1 MAFNLPTAKTAS
13 HLTALLFITLL
24 LPTPGHALDLQF
36 YGTLDGGFHSR
47 SSKTQGHFTQ
57 SGSNQTIPF
66 AIQSKNTGIGSGL
79 KDQSKIGLRG
89 SHDIGGGNQIF
100 FQLEEDIDIATGH
113 RSRDRGVRVIGIGG

>member
-1 MAFNLPTAKTAS
+1 MAFK
-13 HLTALLFITLL
+13 LTSANIARQLTGLLVITLL
-24 LPTPGHALDLQF
+24 LPATTHAMDFQF

-113 RSRDRGVRVIGIGG
+113 RGRDRGVRVIGIGG

>member
-66 AIQSKNTGIGSGL
+66 AMQSKNTGIGSGL